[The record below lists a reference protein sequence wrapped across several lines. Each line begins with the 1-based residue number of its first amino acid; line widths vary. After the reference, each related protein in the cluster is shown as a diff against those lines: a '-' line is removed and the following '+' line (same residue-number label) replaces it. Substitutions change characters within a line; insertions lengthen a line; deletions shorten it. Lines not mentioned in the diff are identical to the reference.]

1 VVARADDAWE
11 VLRSV
16 LDPEVP
22 ALSVVDL
29 GIVRDLRFDES
40 GAVVVRVTPTYS
52 GCPAMQVIER
62 DIVKALN
69 EGGFESAR
77 VETVYQPAWT
87 TDWITPE
94 GRNRLREYG
103 IAPPGPRDSSDELV
117 PNGWKGFV
125 VLSRLSTAVRGVQG
139 YLATSSR
146 ALARELL
153 FDLFPS
159 SRALARELLFDLFP
173 SSRALARDLL
183 VGGQRQIPRFA
194 RDDMRGPKKSR

>member
-117 PNGWKGFV
+117 PLMRAKPAVACPFCS
-125 VLSRLSTAVRGVQG
+125 SRETERRSEFGSTACKALWFCRGC
-139 YLATSSR
+139 
-146 ALARELL
+146 
-153 FDLFPS
+153 
-159 SRALARELLFDLFP
+159 
-173 SSRALARDLL
+173 
-183 VGGQRQIPRFA
+183 RQPFEEFKAI
-194 RDDMRGPKKSR
+194 